1 MKRFKL
7 DYAKYITSTPDFP
20 IKGIIFRDISPL
32 LANGK
37 VFKSAVK
44 ELANF
49 GQKVGA
55 ELIVGPEARGFI
67 IGAAVANEL
76 TIGFQPARREG
87 KLPGE
92 VISESYDLEYGKNTL
107 VMEKTAIKTDQ
118 KVLLV
123 DDLLATGGTINDTK
137 NLITR
142 LGGKVVGAAFIIELL
157 NLKGRKN
164 IGDFPVHSLITY

>member
-1 MKRFKL
+1 M
-7 DYAKYITSTPDFP
+7 DYAKYIMSTPDFP

-32 LANGK
+32 LANGAA
-37 VFKSAVK
+37 FKAAIQ
-44 ELANF
+44 ELAAF

-92 VISESYDLEYGKNTL
+92 VITESYDLEYGKNTL
-107 VMEKTAIKTDQ
+107 VMEKTAIKAGQ

-137 NLITR
+137 NLVER
-142 LGGKVVGAAFIIELL
+142 LGGKVVGSAFIVELL
-157 NLKGRKN
+157 DLKGRDN
-164 IGDFPVHSLITY
+164 VTGFPVHSLITY